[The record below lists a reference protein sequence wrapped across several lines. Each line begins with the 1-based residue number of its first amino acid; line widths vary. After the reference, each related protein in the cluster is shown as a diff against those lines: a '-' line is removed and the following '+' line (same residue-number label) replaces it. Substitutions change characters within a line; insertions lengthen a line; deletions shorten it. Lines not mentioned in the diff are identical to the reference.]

1 MQTDH
6 LHFLLEIARQG
17 SINKAAEALHLP
29 RTHLSRVLATLEH
42 NLGVTIFERLPRGV
56 RPTEEGRYI
65 LAQSEKALSILDE
78 MESHFAAKQ
87 ENVFESYSD
96 HITLYCPS
104 HMRSRGQISQVIKNW
119 QEKFPNAQLTQKSQ
133 HATQLADTL
142 AKERSSLALVLDAP
156 ALTGTSFALS
166 KTSLRF
172 IPLAESQVVA
182 LASADH
188 PLAAQKSISLKV
200 LCKERLIL
208 ISQADDEPPAFYEL
222 LARYGTPNVKQI
234 VTGNT
239 ALFQEMVASGR
250 YVSIGTAMTTATDGL
265 AQIPLKEKIS
275 VTGGLLFL
283 PEAMASFPLRTLA
296 EDILRHYD
304 HEDAIPLLKDS

>member
-29 RTHLSRVLATLEH
+29 RTHLSRVLAALEQ

-78 MESHFAAKQ
+78 MENHFATKTPDT
-87 ENVFESYSD
+87 FPDYTD
-96 HITLYCPS
+96 HIIFHCPS

-133 HATQLADTL
+133 HAANLPQLLQSEEKA
-142 AKERSSLALVLDAP
+142 LALVLNAP
-156 ALTGTSFALS
+156 LVTNATRHPQSS
-166 KTSLRF
+166 PLRF

-182 LASADH
+182 LAAREH
-188 PLAAQKSISLKV
+188 PLATQKSVSLKA

-208 ISQADDEPPAFYEL
+208 ISQADDEIPAFYNL

-265 AQIPLKEKIS
+265 AQISLKEKIS
-275 VTGGLLFL
+275 VTGELWFHPDALNY
-283 PEAMASFPLRTLA
+283 FPVRALA
-296 EDILRHYD
+296 EM
-304 HEDAIPLLKDS
+304 LLTNYGLSKELLTSQ